1 MKKLFTLLLGILI
14 ISCSSDGMH
23 PDFEKNKKAAETF
36 FKLHGE
42 ENLEAMKDMLSDD
55 LDWSSPAYGEGIIN
69 KDQQLKYIEMYQTNY
84 KDISFEANYWLP
96 GVDTVSLKNNGSVR
110 VYGTWTGVSKST
122 GREFSN
128 RSYHW
133 FEVEDG
139 KITNAGD
146 FFDATGMINA
156 VGPAQRNVVVFT
168 AKVSKRNIKR
178 FQELMDSDAGLTV
191 TRNWDGC
198 THLEAFY
205 NEETETYFIY
215 EYWDSY
221 KQYEEYLD
229 WRFNAEEPSFVQ
241 TVIPLI
247 KGGENGMQAYY
258 NNSTYNFY

>member
-1 MKKLFTLLLGILI
+1 MKKIILLLAGILFVGCDSNPKYESNLAVAKKWVQAFEDQNI
-14 ISCSSDGMH
+14 ELWKEAVSEDLQDIAPMYGMGMV
-23 PDFEKNKKAAETF
+23 DYETSLQVAEF
-36 FKLHGE
+36 
-42 ENLEAMKDMLSDD
+42 
-55 LDWSSPAYGEGIIN
+55 
-69 KDQQLKYIEMYQTNY
+69 YIQNY
-84 KDISFEANYWLP
+84 TDVKFNDPVWLP
-96 GVDTVSLKNNGSVR
+96 GIDTLTMKPDGSVR
-110 VYGTWTGVSKST
+110 AYGRWSGKSIST
-122 GREFSN
+122 GREFSLM
-128 RSYHW
+128 SYHN
-133 FEVEDG
+133 FDFEDG
-139 KITNAGD
+139 KISSTGEY
-146 FFDATGMINA
+146 FDATGMVNA

-168 AKVSKRNIKR
+168 AKVSKRNIEK

-191 TRNWDGC
+191 TRNWEGC

-241 TVIPLI
+241 TVIPLV

>member
-1 MKKLFTLLLGILI
+1 ML
-14 ISCSSDGMH
+14 SCSTNPDYQNNLKLAKKWVQAFETSNVELWKEVVSEELVDVAPMYGMGMV
-23 PDFEKNKKAAETF
+23 DYETSLQVAEF
-36 FKLHGE
+36 
-42 ENLEAMKDMLSDD
+42 
-55 LDWSSPAYGEGIIN
+55 
-69 KDQQLKYIEMYQTNY
+69 YIQNY
-84 KDISFEANYWLP
+84 TDVKFNDPVWLP
-96 GVDTVSLKNNGSVR
+96 GIDTLTMKPDGSVR
-110 VYGTWTGVSKST
+110 AYGRWSGKSLST
-122 GREFSN
+122 GREFSLM
-128 RSYHW
+128 SYHN
-133 FEVEDG
+133 FDFEDG
-139 KITNAGD
+139 KISSTGEY
-146 FFDATGMINA
+146 FDATGMVNA

-168 AKVSKRNIKR
+168 AKVSKRNIEK

-191 TRNWDGC
+191 TRNWEGC

>member
-1 MKKLFTLLLGILI
+1 MKKFKLLLIGILFV
-14 ISCSSDGMH
+14 SCDSNPDYQSNLAVAKKWVQAFEDGNIDLWKEVVSEDVQDVAPMYGMGRV
-23 PDFEKNKKAAETF
+23 DYNTSLQVAEF
-36 FKLHGE
+36 
-42 ENLEAMKDMLSDD
+42 
-55 LDWSSPAYGEGIIN
+55 YV
-69 KDQQLKYIEMYQTNY
+69 QNY
-84 KDISFEANYWLP
+84 TDVKFNDPVWLP
-96 GVDTVSLKNNGSVR
+96 GIDTLTMKPDGSVR
-110 VYGTWTGVSKST
+110 AYGRWSGKSLST
-122 GREFSN
+122 GREFSLM
-128 RSYHW
+128 SYHN
-133 FEVEDG
+133 FDFEDG
-139 KITNAGD
+139 KISSTGEY
-146 FFDATGMINA
+146 FDATGMVNA

-168 AKVSKRNIKR
+168 AKVSKSNIEK
-178 FQELMDSDAGLTV
+178 FQELMDSEAGLTV
-191 TRNWDGC
+191 TRNWEGC

>member
-1 MKKLFTLLLGILI
+1 MKRHSKLQSF
-14 ISCSSDGMH
+14 
-23 PDFEKNKKAAETF
+23 NV
-36 FKLHGE
+36 
-42 ENLEAMKDMLSDD
+42 
-55 LDWSSPAYGEGIIN
+55 
-69 KDQQLKYIEMYQTNY
+69 QNY
-84 KDISFEANYWLP
+84 TDVKFNDPVWLP
-96 GVDTVSLKNNGSVR
+96 GIDTLTMKPDGSVR
-110 VYGTWTGVSKST
+110 AYGRWSGKSLST
-122 GREFSN
+122 GREFSVM
-128 RSYHW
+128 SYHN
-133 FEVEDG
+133 FDFEDG
-139 KITNAGD
+139 KISSTGEY
-146 FFDATGMINA
+146 FDATGMVNA

-168 AKVSKRNIKR
+168 AKVSKRNLDK

-191 TRNWDGC
+191 TRNWEGC

-229 WRFNAEEPSFVQ
+229 WRFNVEEPSFVQ

>member
-1 MKKLFTLLLGILI
+1 MKKIILLLAGILFVGCDSNPKYESNLAVAKKWVQAFEDQNI
-14 ISCSSDGMH
+14 ELWKEAVSEDLQDIAPMYGMGMV
-23 PDFEKNKKAAETF
+23 DYETSLQVAEF
-36 FKLHGE
+36 
-42 ENLEAMKDMLSDD
+42 
-55 LDWSSPAYGEGIIN
+55 
-69 KDQQLKYIEMYQTNY
+69 YIQNY
-84 KDISFEANYWLP
+84 TDVKFNDPVWLP
-96 GVDTVSLKNNGSVR
+96 GIDTLTMKPDGSVR
-110 VYGTWTGVSKST
+110 AYGRWSGKSLST
-122 GREFSN
+122 GREFSLM
-128 RSYHW
+128 SYHN
-133 FEVEDG
+133 FDFEDG
-139 KITNAGD
+139 KISSTGEY
-146 FFDATGMINA
+146 FDATGMVNA
-156 VGPAQRNVVVFT
+156 VGPAKRNVVVFT
-168 AKVSKRNIKR
+168 AKVSKRNIEK

-191 TRNWDGC
+191 TRNWEGC